1 MNILNELTLY
11 ETKGYYIESKISLN
25 NGIEWYCVVYDL
37 NKDEKHLLSETISKK
52 QAYLNAIERI
62 EQLIKRENE
71 RN

>member
-11 ETKGYYIESKISLN
+11 ETKGYYIESKISISM
-25 NGIEWYCVVYDL
+25 GINWYCIVYDL

-62 EQLIKRENE
+62 KQLINRDNENI
-71 RN
+71 